1 MPTPASP
8 SERQCIPL
16 GLCDNTVGR
25 IIRVDQSDSLMQAN
39 SSTKIRTSLKHKL
52 QNPKDASACITQLQR
67 VHRAFLIQLH

>member
-8 SERQCIPL
+8 SEKQCIPL
-16 GLCDNTVGR
+16 SLCDNTIRR

-52 QNPKDASACITQLQR
+52 QNPKDACACITQLQR